1 MSPGASPADIIAL
14 VTFCKTLYRECRSAG
29 GEYHE
34 ISHEVRSLHTVLRH
48 LKYEAEAPASPL
60 SRDRALW
67 SRQLAPMI
75 ADCNSA
81 LDQLDAL
88 LERYAS
94 DGGANGPEKTRFGS
108 SEMDELGAI
117 RVKLIRQKTSLTT
130 FLDSIQLSDS
140 RNADATLD
148 NTDGQLDILLD
159 KVDSIAAR
167 LGERHDDDDREAWK
181 QFRRELVQEGFSSS
195 VLQKNEVWSRSD
207 FRAGYANM
215 DVFRMCCEP
224 TYGKWTRKDAWI
236 THYQKPPHLDQ
247 LPPLPKPHGS

>member
-1 MSPGASPADIIAL
+1 MSPGASPSEIIAL

-48 LKYEAEAPASPL
+48 LKYEVEAPASPL
-60 SRDRALW
+60 NLDRALW
-67 SRQLAPMI
+67 TRQLAPMI

-81 LDQLDAL
+81 LKQLDAL
-88 LERYAS
+88 VARYG
-94 DGGANGPEKTRFGS
+94 DGGASSPEKPRFGS

-117 RVKLIRQKTSLTT
+117 RVKLIRQKTSLTL

-140 RNADATLD
+140 RKADAALD

-181 QFRRELVQEGFSSS
+181 QFRRELVLEGFSSA
-195 VLQKNEVWSRSD
+195 VLQKNEVRSREGLS
-207 FRAGYANM
+207 RR
-215 DVFRMCCEP
+215 VLC
-224 TYGKWTRKDAWI
+224 
-236 THYQKPPHLDQ
+236 
-247 LPPLPKPHGS
+247 